1 MQNRKNIY
9 IYISVYFLLTKE
21 LPYVPLD
28 RKEKQNDPRNIDSTP
43 PKDCI
48 KLRYERVE
56 SRSQNFFIYINQ

>member
-1 MQNRKNIY
+1 MQNRKYIY
-9 IYISVYFLLTKE
+9 IYIFQCISLTKE

-28 RKEKQNDPRNIDSTP
+28 RTEKQNDPRNIDSTP

-56 SRSQNFFIYINQ
+56 SRLQNFFIYINQ